1 MARQTFAEY
10 LINKILEP
18 VGIKIDKPVNS
29 KELGRILEEVFKKK
43 PEKYGEIATAL
54 KALGDKFATWESITI
69 GLDEIEPNYK
79 ERDKIFNKYRDAI
92 NNPKSKESQ
101 LDAIVDMQDEI
112 KKLNVARDDDATLMV
127 ESAMSGKAGQLS
139 KIRVAP
145 LFQNKHGKLVPELI
159 DRSYAEGLTPYQNWL
174 NAEESRKNITEGQT
188 STQEPGV
195 ISKLFSAVLADVVI
209 SEDDCGTH
217 NGIELNTKDEAVI
230 DRYLAHPVGN
240 FKYNTLI
247 TSQVQQELLRNKV
260 EKIVVRSP
268 QTCEAPQNT
277 VCAKC
282 YGLSINHGKPVHVG
296 DPVGMITAGNI
307 TEPAT
312 QMALSSKHAITTATK
327 EEGLRGIKGL
337 IAVTELPKIYPDKM
351 ILCEVYGEVFKIL
364 PAPQGG
370 KNIII
375 KETRPVPS
383 KYIKYAEKYEQLH
396 KHWLY
401 YIPMQRKVIVKEK
414 DKVYPGQP
422 LTDGNENI
430 QETARLRGLG
440 AARSQLVE
448 NISTVY
454 RNTGVKLDRRHSELL
469 AKSMVNYVQVDKV
482 PKTLT
487 GITRG
492 DIIDYNTLTK
502 SLSNIKKEDTPI
514 DEALGMSLAEPFM
527 ELSVGTEL
535 TEPHIQRMK
544 ALGKKT
550 VKVYPDVEVSPYVK
564 ALPQIILERNTWL
577 SNLGHRYLKDTI
589 KDAAST
595 NKQESI
601 HGYNPIASYAYGAE
615 FGQGINGRY

>member
-1 MARQTFAEY
+1 MQTFAEY
-10 LINKILEP
+10 LINNILKP
-18 VGIKIDKPVNS
+18 VNIKIDKPVNS
-29 KELGRILEEVFKKK
+29 KELNRILGEVFKID
-43 PEKYGEIATAL
+43 PNMYGEIATAL
-54 KALGDKFATWESITI
+54 KSLGDKFATWETVTI
-69 GLDEIEPNYK
+69 GLDEIEPNYAA
-79 ERDKIFNKYRDAI
+79 RDAI
-92 NNPKSKESQ
+92 FKKYKPIIDNPKNKEQ
-101 LDAIVDMQDEI
+101 QIDAIVAMQDEI

-145 LFQNKHGKLVPELI
+145 LFQDKHGKLVPEVI
-159 DRSYAEGLTPYQNWL
+159 TRSYAEGLDPYQNWL

-195 ISKLFSAVLADVVI
+195 ISKLFSAILSDVVI
-209 SEDDCGTH
+209 SEDDCETT

-230 DRYLAHPVGN
+230 DRYLAQPAGG
-240 FKYNTLI
+240 FKHNTLI
-247 TSQVQQELLRNKV
+247 TSQVQQDLLRAKV

-327 EEGLRGIKGL
+327 EEGLKGIKGL
-337 IAVTELPKIYPDKM
+337 TAVTELPKIYPDKM
-351 ILCEVYGEVFKIL
+351 ILCEVYGEVFKVL

-375 KETRPVPS
+375 RETRKVPE
-383 KYIKYAEKYEQLH
+383 KYILYAQPHEQFT
-396 KHWLY
+396 KHWVY
-401 YIPMQRKVIVKEK
+401 YIPTQRKVLVKEK

-440 AARSQLVE
+440 AARTQLVE

-469 AKSMVNYVQVDKV
+469 AKTMVNYVQVDKV
-482 PKTLT
+482 PT
-487 GITRG
+487 GFTGLTRG
-492 DIIDYNTLTK
+492 DIVDYNTLTK
-502 SLSNIKKEDTPI
+502 NLSNIRKEDTPI
-514 DEALGMSLAEPFM
+514 DEAIGMTLAEPFM
-527 ELSVGTEL
+527 ELSIGTEL
-535 TEPHIQRMK
+535 TEPHIKRLK
-544 ALGKKT
+544 AAGKKT
-550 VKVYPDVEVSPYVK
+550 IKVYPNVEVSPYVK
-564 ALPQIILERNTWL
+564 ALPQVILERNSWM

-589 KDAAST
+589 RNAAAT
-595 NKQESI
+595 GQAESI
-601 HGYNPIASYAYGAE
+601 HGYNPIAAYAYGAE
-615 FGQGINGRY
+615 FGQGSNGKY